1 MAMEDITLKDGT
13 VIPKGTWIAFPSAE
27 IMMDPDY
34 YPDPETFDGL
44 RNYRKRRAL
53 SDAGNKHLST
63 QPSLSD
69 LSFGHGNRT
78 CPGRFFAVSAL
89 KMVLSKILTE
99 YDIKYAGET
108 DPYNKM
114 EEFSFISMDAK
125 IMMKKR
131 DGVA

>member
-1 MAMEDITLKDGT
+1 MAMEDIKLKDGT
-13 VIPKGTWIAFPSAE
+13 MIPKNTWIAFSSAE
-27 IMMDPDY
+27 IMMDPSF
-34 YPDPETFDGL
+34 YPEPEIFDGL
-44 RNYRKRRAL
+44 RNYRKRREL
-53 SDAGNKHLST
+53 SDAGTKHLST

-69 LSFGHGNRT
+69 LSFGYGNRA

-108 DPYNKM
+108 NPYNKM
-114 EEFSFISMDAK
+114 EEFSFISMNAK
-125 IMMKKR
+125 LMLKKR